1 MNRRTFLG
9 NSAFAA
15 AASYLRLP
23 DSRRT
28 QHLIFMVNGG
38 GVRKQEYY
46 ENASLSPNIT
56 QLAREGF
63 VFEQDHCERVAS
75 HDAAYLELMQGREWE
90 KGSSYPTILDYV
102 GRGHRVGTL
111 DEVPSAMELLR
122 PRLLVCGQMTH
133 DAGHQSYDAYLDAV
147 RFTDQGVGKVIQW
160 LNRHPY
166 FRGKTAIVI
175 RPEFGRDDE
184 LNSDG
189 HLHHSYGFPS
199 THRVAS
205 IFWGPDFRQG
215 IDRSTVIQS
224 IDMAPTLASVFN
236 RDAKYS
242 RGRILPVFRENLAG

>member
-1 MNRRTFLG
+1 VNRRTFLAT
-9 NSAFAA
+9 SAFAT
-15 AASYLRLP
+15 AASYVRP
-23 DSRRT
+23 AESRRT
-28 QHLIFMVNGG
+28 QHLIFIVNGG

-46 ENASLSPNIT
+46 ENLSLSPNIT
-56 QLAREGF
+56 RLAREGF

-75 HDAAYLELMQGREWE
+75 HDAAFTELMRGREWD
-90 KGSSYPTILDYV
+90 GSEYPTILDYV
-102 GRGHRVGTL
+102 GRGRLVQTL
-111 DEVPSAMELLR
+111 EEIPRAMELLL
-122 PRLLVCGQMTH
+122 PRILVCRLMTP
-133 DAGHQSYDAYLDAV
+133 DAGHQSYDAYLNAV
-147 RFTDQGVGKVIQW
+147 RSTDHGVGRVSDW

-184 LNSDG
+184 INSDG

-215 IDRSTVIQS
+215 IDCSTVIQS

-236 RDAKYS
+236 RDAVHAQ
-242 RGRILPVFRENLAG
+242 GRILPVFPANLAG